1 VALNFP
7 NLSRSYDPE
16 RRRVRFWAHASAMQI
31 LLFLTESALRRLN
44 PHAARTEAAMLAT
57 FDAKIGSMQW
67 PTRYMHSI
75 VEIFT
80 FWNLAISSEAHYRL
94 TREIADDVE
103 NHRSDCDVQP
113 IVQPKQ
119 RRRSLSSWRISRAN

>member
-57 FDAKIGSMQW
+57 FDANRDRINAVADKI
-67 PTRYMHSI
+67 HA
-75 VEIFT
+75 F
-80 FWNLAISSEAHYRL
+80 
-94 TREIADDVE
+94 D
-103 NHRSDCDVQP
+103 
-113 IVQPKQ
+113 
-119 RRRSLSSWRISRAN
+119 RRDFHILEPGDFQ